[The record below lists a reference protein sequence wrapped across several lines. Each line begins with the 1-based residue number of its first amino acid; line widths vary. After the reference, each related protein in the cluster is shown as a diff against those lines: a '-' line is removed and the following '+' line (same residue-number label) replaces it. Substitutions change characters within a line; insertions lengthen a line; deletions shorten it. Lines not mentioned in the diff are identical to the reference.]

1 MNTQY
6 NPGHTITRIAS
17 AAVGEYRFVTAAGA
31 QAGAGAAAIGVSL
44 TAAAAAGAALTVV
57 TGGTAPVVAGAA
69 INAGDPVTSDAQGR
83 AVPAAAGNVINGVAL
98 EAAALDQPVEVLIG
112 APYAKA

>member
-17 AAVGEYRFVTAAGA
+17 APVGEYRFVTAAGA

-44 TAAAAAGAALTVV
+44 TAAAAAGASLTVV
-57 TGGTAPVVAGAA
+57 TGGTAPVIAGGA
-69 INAGDPVTSDAQGR
+69 INAGDPVTSDAEGR
-83 AVPAAAGNVINGVAL
+83 AVPAATGNVINGVAL
-98 EAAALDQPVEVLIG
+98 EAAALGEPVEVLIG
-112 APYAKA
+112 APAAKA